1 MKQDQN
7 NFQYNI
13 KNREDKVHR
22 RVKIFN
28 LHNKLRRNKIII
40 IMKIIILIKMNI
52 INSYMVRIRMNN
64 Y

>member
-13 KNREDKVHR
+13 KNREDKVNR

-40 IMKIIILIKMNI
+40 MKIIILIKRNI
-52 INSYMVRIRMNN
+52 INSYMVRIRMNK